1 MELIMM
7 LAWAIWT
14 ASTDAKRSS
23 AVLVHQAELKAYSGN
38 VHFFCAPNYICATIF
53 DLNYLSQ
60 VQ

>member
-1 MELIMM
+1 ML